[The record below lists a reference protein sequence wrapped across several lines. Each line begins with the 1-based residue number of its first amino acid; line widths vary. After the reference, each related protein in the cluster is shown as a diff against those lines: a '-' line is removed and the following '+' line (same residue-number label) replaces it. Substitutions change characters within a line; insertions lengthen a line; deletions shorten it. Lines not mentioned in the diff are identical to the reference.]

1 MRMREGQLSLAYMNQ
16 IIMNIKYVIIVVI
29 IILLLLLF
37 MSDFEKKI
45 QI

>member
-29 IILLLLLF
+29 IILLLLF